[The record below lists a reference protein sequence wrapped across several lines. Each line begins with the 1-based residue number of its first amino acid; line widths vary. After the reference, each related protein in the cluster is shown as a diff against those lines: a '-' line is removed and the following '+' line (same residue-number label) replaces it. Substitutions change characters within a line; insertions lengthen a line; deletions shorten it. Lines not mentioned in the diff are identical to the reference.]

1 MNRTHR
7 KRLLGIALVT
17 SGLGAAALLAGMAF
31 QKNIQLFFTPA
42 DVAAGKAPERG
53 IFRMGGY
60 VTPGTLQRKGLE
72 TSFDVA
78 ANGHALRVSYRG
90 LLPDLFKEGQGVVVK
105 GKLDDQ
111 GAFLAD
117 EVLAKHDENYQPPEV
132 RHLSPNP
139 GPLATAS
146 TP

>member
-1 MNRTHR
+1 MNRNHR
-7 KRLLGIALVT
+7 RRLLGVVLVT
-17 SGLGAAALLAGMAF
+17 GGLGVAALLAGMAF
-31 QKNIQLFFTPA
+31 KKNIQLFFTPA
-42 DVAAGKAPERG
+42 DVAAGKAPEQG
-53 IFRMGGY
+53 VFRMGGY

-72 TSFDVA
+72 ASFDVA

-105 GKLDDQ
+105 GRLD
-111 GAFLAD
+111 GRGGFLAD
-117 EVLAKHDENYQPPEV
+117 EVLARHDENYEPPEV
-132 RHLSPNP
+132 RHLSPDA

>member
-1 MNRTHR
+1 MNRNHR
-7 KRLLGIALVT
+7 RRLLGVVLVT
-17 SGLGAAALLAGMAF
+17 GGLGVAALLAGMAF
-31 QKNIQLFFTPA
+31 KKNIQLFFTPA
-42 DVAAGKAPERG
+42 DVAAGKAPEQG
-53 IFRMGGY
+53 VFRMGGY

-78 ANGHALRVSYRG
+78 ANGHTMRVSYRG

-117 EVLAKHDENYQPPEV
+117 EVLARHDENYQPPEV
-132 RHLSPNP
+132 RHLSPDA